1 MATTIIVLIILCGVI
16 AFVLV
21 GKKGK
26 AASAADNS
34 LPSEVKQSAE
44 QREIE
49 NSRISELAQKQ
60 EQRSYWLLLHIL
72 LSLYHEF
79 QSNTNNL
86 KQADH
91 QLEEIDKNLSELK
104 TIYDPKKHDAM
115 VKKAISEFVK
125 NGNDKPDNE
134 LREFIANPLDFDIS
148 QARYVK
154 FTQIVN
160 EYEPYWENA
169 ISKLKQKA
177 AITKRRQYLIDQITE
192 MITECDKYSY
202 NDLTTRL
209 TTYRKEQQDLLA
221 ML

>member
-26 AASAADNS
+26 AASSADNS

-49 NSRISELAQKQ
+49 NTRISELAQKQ

-91 QLEEIDKNLSELK
+91 QLEEIDKNLAA
-104 TIYDPKKHDAM
+104 YPKHA
-115 VKKAISEFVK
+115 
-125 NGNDKPDNE
+125 
-134 LREFIANPLDFDIS
+134 
-148 QARYVK
+148 
-154 FTQIVN
+154 
-160 EYEPYWENA
+160 
-169 ISKLKQKA
+169 
-177 AITKRRQYLIDQITE
+177 
-192 MITECDKYSY
+192 
-202 NDLTTRL
+202 TRNSH
-209 TTYRKEQQDLLA
+209 K
-221 ML
+221 